1 MTTSPSTHA
10 SNRSST
16 KLNSSSGAHFCCSDR
31 RAAVCVTYWA
41 NRLQPLPPGAPNL
54 FVTLNPIHPPA
65 GEPWCSAHRF
75 MCGGTLACVLSLG

>member
-1 MTTSPSTHA
+1 
-10 SNRSST
+10 
-16 KLNSSSGAHFCCSDR
+16 
-31 RAAVCVTYWA
+31 VCVTYWA

-75 MCGGTLACVLSLG
+75 MCGGMLACVLSLG